1 MIVQSV
7 KLFDVDFSNLT
18 MNEAITQINKIIDDN
33 KVNKEQGYVV
43 TPNVDHIVNV
53 HKDPNFRE
61 IYKGATLTLVDGAP
75 IFMISKKIG
84 APLKEKV
91 SGSDLTPHLFEL
103 AQRNNYKVFIF
114 GSREG
119 VPDLA
124 IQKVKSEYG
133 YTFPINSYSPPFGFE
148 KQPNVL
154 EESIKKIQEFQPD
167 ILLVSL
173 GSPKGE
179 RFIYENL
186 KELNVPISLQIGAS
200 IDFIAGTVK
209 RAPLWMQKVG
219 LEWFYR
225 FLQEPKRMFRRY
237 FINDSYFLV
246 LVFKEFFKRRRGQ

>member
-1 MIVQSV
+1 MIVESV

-18 MNEAITQINKIIDDN
+18 MNETITQINKIIDDN
-33 KVNKEQGYVV
+33 KFNKKQGYVV

-53 HKDPNFRE
+53 HKDSNFRE

-84 APLKEKV
+84 TPLKEKV

-124 IQKVKSEYG
+124 IQKIKSEYG
-133 YTFPINSYSPPFGFE
+133 YTFPIGSYSPPFGFE
-148 KQPNVL
+148 KQPDVL
-154 EESIKKIQEFQPD
+154 GESIKKIQEFQPD

-186 KELNVPISLQIGAS
+186 KALNVPISLQIGAS

-246 LVFKEFFKRRRGQ
+246 LVFKEFFKRRREQ

>member
-1 MIVQSV
+1 MIVESV

-18 MNEAITQINKIIDDN
+18 MNEAVTQINKIIDDN
-33 KVNKEQGYVV
+33 KFNKEQGYVV

-75 IFMISKKIG
+75 IFMVSKKIG
-84 APLKEKV
+84 TPLKEKV

-124 IQKVKSEYG
+124 IQKIKSEYG
-133 YTFPINSYSPPFGFE
+133 YTFPIKSYSPPFGFE
-148 KQPNVL
+148 KQPDVL
-154 EESIKKIQEFQPD
+154 EGGIKKIKEFQPD

-186 KELNVPISLQIGAS
+186 QELNVPISLQIGAS
-200 IDFIAGTVK
+200 IDFIAGTIK

-237 FINDSYFLV
+237 FINDSFFLILV
-246 LVFKEFFKRRRGQ
+246 LKEIFKKRREQ

>member
-1 MIVQSV
+1 MIVESV

-18 MNEAITQINKIIDDN
+18 MNETITQINKIIDHN
-33 KVNKEQGYVV
+33 KFNKEQGYVV

-124 IQKVKSEYG
+124 IQKIKSEFG
-133 YTFPINSYSPPFGFE
+133 YTFPIESYSPPFGFE
-148 KQPNVL
+148 KQPDVL
-154 EESIKKIQEFQPD
+154 GESIKKIQEFQPD

-237 FINDSYFLV
+237 FVNDSYFLV

>member
-1 MIVQSV
+1 MKVETV
-7 KLFDVDFSNLT
+7 KLFNVDFSNLS
-18 MNEAITQINKIIDDN
+18 MNETINCMEKIIETN
-33 KVNKEQGYVV
+33 KKNNMQDYVV

-53 HKDPNFRE
+53 HKDSSFRE

-75 IFMISKKIG
+75 IFMVSKKIG
-84 APLKEKV
+84 TPLKEKV

-124 IQKVKSEYG
+124 IQKIRSKYG
-133 YTFPINSYSPPFGFE
+133 YTFPIESYSPPFGFE
-148 KQPNVL
+148 KQPDVL
-154 EESIKKIQEFQPD
+154 GESIKKIQGFQPD

-209 RAPLWMQKVG
+209 RAPIWMQKVG

>member
-1 MIVQSV
+1 MTIRTVN
-7 KLFDVDFSNLT
+7 LFGVDFSNLT
-18 MNEAITQINKIIDDN
+18 MQEAIQDIDEIINKN
-33 KVNKEQGYVV
+33 RESSEQGYVV

-53 HKDPNFRE
+53 HKDSYFRE

-75 IFMISKKIG
+75 IFMLSKKIG
-84 APLKEKV
+84 VPLKEKV
-91 SGSDLTPHLFEL
+91 SGSDLTPYLFEL

-124 IQKVKSEYG
+124 IQKIKSEYG
-133 YTFPINSYSPPFGFE
+133 YTFPIKSYSPPFGFE
-148 KQPNVL
+148 KQPDVL
-154 EESIKKIQEFQPD
+154 EGGIKKIQEFQPD

-186 KELNVPISLQIGAS
+186 QELNVPISLQIGAS

-209 RAPLWMQKVG
+209 RAPLWMQKLG

-246 LVFKEFFKRRRGQ
+246 LVFREFIKRRREQ